1 MLFIVNCIKFQF
13 TASRHTQGTHPF
25 GFQMLKF
32 GTKQVDKGQIFT
44 MKRKTKLMFQ
54 ALALLQS
61 EKPTLKTSTLLSL
74 HGGNFPLIS
83 LFDTNF

>member
-1 MLFIVNCIKFQF
+1 
-13 TASRHTQGTHPF
+13 
-25 GFQMLKF
+25 
-32 GTKQVDKGQIFT
+32 

-74 HGGNFPLIS
+74 HGGNLPLIS
-83 LFDTNF
+83 LFDTKCKRFISPLMQHHNNFFGN